1 MCLKI
6 YKRPCLTPDGAG
18 GAERAV
24 ENVDVVT
31 PVEEPAEVAATTEAP
46 PAAEVKAE

>member
-1 MCLKI
+1 MV
-6 YKRPCLTPDGAG
+6 YKRPCLSPDGAG

-24 ENVDVVT
+24 ESVDVVA
-31 PVEEPAEVAATTEAP
+31 PVEEPAEVTVAAEAP